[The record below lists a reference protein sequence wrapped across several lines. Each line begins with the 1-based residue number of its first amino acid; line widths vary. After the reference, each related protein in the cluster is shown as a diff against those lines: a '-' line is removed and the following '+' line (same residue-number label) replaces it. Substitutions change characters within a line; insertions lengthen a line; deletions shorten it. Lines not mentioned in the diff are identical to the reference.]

1 MIVKSQRNVFSDCNG
16 YIYTIYSMKRNTI
29 DIKSNLAMS
38 NSNDPNISLRVYKVF
53 LYSELPYKYLIPA
66 TFGSLSAI
74 DVSMETTYLCSR

>member
-53 LYSELPYKYLIPA
+53 L
-66 TFGSLSAI
+66 
-74 DVSMETTYLCSR
+74 